1 MPPSGRWSQIVLTW
15 SKLKLENF
23 CCDQVALVLDS
34 NLLLLL
40 LLLLFPL
47 LASLLKK
54 AIDLTISQL
63 HNPRLSEESSSR
75 SIEKVMQHSAQV
87 AKG

>member
-23 CCDQVALVLDS
+23 CCERHLVLVS
-34 NLLLLL
+34 TLLLLL
-40 LLLLFPL
+40 LLLLPL
-47 LASLLKK
+47 QASLLKK

-63 HNPRLSEESSSR
+63 HNPRLSKESSSR